1 MEQISLSIEELIYCF
16 YSEGYFEQ
24 GNALKQVYFGDL
36 DDDKMDLLLQ
46 ITCRSLLAKNLV
58 DYQNH
63 KFTLSDELAQ
73 IISTLN
79 YSEQSI
85 KASRHAANGK
95 GEEQLSF
102 HFGVKGIIKHEL
114 MFDEMVHVFTKV
126 TMADVS
132 KTISEYYCVPES
144 LETTYNPLKL
154 TQSEFEELLLDLND
168 NKTKFDQPSFKN
180 EKKLFNDVLEETEG
194 LLNTLL
200 FLKFDENKEPYATNI
215 VMFTNRD
222 KDNWIIEKKDD
233 QFEIQPCTTK
243 SIDLLL
249 ENNLSVKEQR
259 EESANGK

>member
-85 KASRHAANGK
+85 KLHATR
-95 GEEQLSF
+95 
-102 HFGVKGIIKHEL
+102 L
-114 MFDEMVHVFTKV
+114 M
-126 TMADVS
+126 
-132 KTISEYYCVPES
+132 
-144 LETTYNPLKL
+144 
-154 TQSEFEELLLDLND
+154 
-168 NKTKFDQPSFKN
+168 
-180 EKKLFNDVLEETEG
+180 
-194 LLNTLL
+194 
-200 FLKFDENKEPYATNI
+200 
-215 VMFTNRD
+215 
-222 KDNWIIEKKDD
+222 
-233 QFEIQPCTTK
+233 
-243 SIDLLL
+243 
-249 ENNLSVKEQR
+249 VKER
-259 EESANGK
+259 NSYPFTLG